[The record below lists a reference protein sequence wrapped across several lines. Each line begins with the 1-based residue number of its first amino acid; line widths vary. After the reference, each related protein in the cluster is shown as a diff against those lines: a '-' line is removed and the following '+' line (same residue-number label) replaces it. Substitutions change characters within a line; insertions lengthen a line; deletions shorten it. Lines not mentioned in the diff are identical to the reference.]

1 MTDLSSNNPGV
12 FLLGV
17 GAQKAGTSWLHHQLN
32 SRPDTDFGC
41 LKEYHVHDA
50 RTIAELKRFQQL
62 QYKPL
67 QPRTWVQPRSRLRQ
81 WFIHNPRH
89 YTEYFN
95 WLLTRPRLRGTQI
108 RLTGDITPSYA
119 LLSAGTLKDIKTNF
133 QERGIP
139 VKPVFLMRDPIE
151 RLISSQR
158 MKLRKQ
164 GLRDAA
170 TEVAT
175 LRKRVAKGR
184 GLRSN
189 YGQTLDALDHAFGLD
204 HCFIGLF
211 ETLFTETT
219 YAKLCRFLEIPYM
232 EPAWGR
238 KVNVSATAT
247 VIPDDLLA
255 DMGRQHAEDLKR
267 AEQALPDLDVQR
279 QWATTSRW
287 SQS

>member
-17 GAQKAGTSWLHHQLN
+17 GAQKAGTSWLHQQLN

-50 RTIAELKRFQQL
+50 RTIAELKRFRQL

-67 QPRTWVQPRSRLRQ
+67 RPRSWVQPRSWLRQ
-81 WFIHNPRH
+81 WFIHHPRH

-95 WLLTRPRLRGTQI
+95 WLLKRPRLRGAQI

-119 LLSAGTLKDIKTNF
+119 LLSAGTLKEINTNF

-189 YGQTLDALDHAFGLD
+189 YGQTLDSLDHAFGLN

-219 YAKLCRFLEIPYM
+219 YAELCRFLEIPYL
-232 EPAWGR
+232 EPAWGE

-267 AEQALPDLDVQR
+267 AQQALPDLDVQR
-279 QWATTSRW
+279 LWPTTSRW

>member
-1 MTDLSSNNPGV
+1 MTDLSSNHPGV

-17 GAQKAGTSWLHHQLN
+17 GAQKAGTSWLYQQLN
-32 SRPDTDFGC
+32 SRPDADFGC

-50 RTIAELKRFQQL
+50 RTIAELKRFRQL
-62 QYKPL
+62 NFKPL
-67 QPRTWVQPRSRLRQ
+67 QPRTWVQPRTWLRQ
-81 WFIHNPRH
+81 WFIHQPRR
-89 YTEYFN
+89 YTEYFH
-95 WLLTRPRLRGTQI
+95 WLLSRPRLRGAQI

-133 QERGIP
+133 EERGIP

-175 LRKRVAKGR
+175 LRKRVSKGR

-189 YGQTLDALDHAFGLD
+189 YGQTLDALDQAFGLE

-219 YAKLCRFLEIPYM
+219 YTELCRFLEVCYM
-232 EPAWGR
+232 EPAWAE
-238 KVNVSATAT
+238 KVNASATAT

-255 DMGRQHAEDLKR
+255 EMGRQHADDLKR
-267 AEQALPDLDVQR
+267 AQQAVPNQELQR
-279 QWATTSRW
+279 LWPTTSRW
-287 SQS
+287 AQP